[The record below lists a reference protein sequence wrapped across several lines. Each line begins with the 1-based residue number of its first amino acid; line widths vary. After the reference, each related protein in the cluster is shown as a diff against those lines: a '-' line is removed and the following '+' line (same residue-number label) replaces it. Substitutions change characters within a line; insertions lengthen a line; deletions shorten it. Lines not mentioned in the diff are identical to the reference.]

1 MELLM
6 TIAQNFESA
15 FDFEKFIAVRF
26 EDLGFIVKLNNKQN
40 EPGYDFLAIKGN
52 RIIAVQVKN
61 FKNKVSITQVTKF
74 RDYMDRSN
82 IKEGAIISSKGFS
95 SPAIAAIAAE
105 KVPNFYMGHLNENKV
120 VWDYLSKNIDKTSKQ
135 KKPCHYISV
144 FTAKGGVGK
153 TVVSA
158 HLAGA
163 FAISGYKVNIIDG
176 DPEENL
182 YRLTGDNATVPNSR
196 TGQNSIIKVSKISD
210 WNANTA
216 QKESITVF
224 DCSPA
229 FERNS
234 LDLLKKT
241 ESFIIP
247 TSLSPLEVGNNAEV
261 LLRTIEQIR
270 ECNTTASIFI
280 LLNKYYAQNKKDKKR
295 YQDIKIIISS
305 LKDNK
310 CLLIDPEEDV
320 SIRESRILRN
330 WGAEPDLA
338 FKTVA
343 GRCYPRDDFL
353 KLTEYLMEH
362 LDIN

>member
-1 MELLM
+1 MS
-6 TIAQNFESA
+6 IAQSFENA
-15 FDFEKFIAVRF
+15 FDFEKFIAIKF
-26 EDLGFIVKLNNKQN
+26 EDLGFEINLNNKQN
-40 EPGYDFLAIKGN
+40 EPGYDFLARKN
-52 RIIAVQVKN
+52 QRIIAVQVKN
-61 FKNKVSITQVTKF
+61 FKNKVSIKQVTKF

-95 SPAIAAIAAE
+95 APSIASIAAE
-105 KVPNFYMGHLNENKV
+105 KVQNFYMGHLNENKV
-120 VWDYLSKNIDKTSKQ
+120 VWDYLSKNIDKTPEEQ
-135 KKPCHYISV
+135 KPCHYISV

-182 YRLTGDNATVPNSR
+182 YRLTGENATVPNSR
-196 TGQNSIIKVSKISD
+196 TGKNTTINVSKVSE
-210 WNANTA
+210 WNPTA
-216 QKESITVF
+216 PHKESITIF

-234 LDLLKKT
+234 LDLLEKT

-247 TSLSPLEVGNNAEV
+247 TSLSPLEIGNSAEV

-270 ECNTTASIFI
+270 ECNTNASIFI
-280 LLNKYYAQNKKDKKR
+280 LLNKYYTQNKRDQQR
-295 YQDIKIIISS
+295 YSHIKKIISY
-305 LKDNK
+305 LNDNQ
-310 CLLIDPEEDV
+310 CLMIDPEEEV
-320 SIRESRILRN
+320 SIRESRMLRN
-330 WGAEPDLA
+330 WGSEPDLA

>member
-1 MELLM
+1 MEFPM
-6 TIAQNFESA
+6 SIAQNFESA
-15 FDFEKFIAVRF
+15 FDFEKFIAIRF
-26 EDLGFIVKLNNKQN
+26 EDLGFSVKINNKQN
-40 EPGYDFLAIKGN
+40 EAGYDFLAIKEN

-61 FKNKVSITQVTKF
+61 FKNKVSITHVTKF

-95 SPAIAAIAAE
+95 APAIAAIAAE
-105 KVPNFYMGHLNENKV
+105 KVQNFYMGHLSGNKV
-120 VWDYLSKNIDKTSKQ
+120 VWDYLSKNIDQ
-135 KKPCHYISV
+135 KNTQQKSAHYISV

-153 TVVSA
+153 TVVAA

-163 FAISGYKVNIIDG
+163 FAISGYKVNLIDG

-182 YRLTGDNATVPNSR
+182 YRLTGQNAVVPNSR
-196 TGQNSIIKVSKISD
+196 TGENTIVKVSKISD
-210 WNANTA
+210 WKTTA
-216 QKESITVF
+216 SDKESITVF

-234 LDLLKKT
+234 LKLLKKT

-247 TSLSPLEVGNNAEV
+247 TSLSPLEIGNNAEV

-270 ECNTTASIFI
+270 ECNNKASIFI
-280 LLNKYYAQNKKDKKR
+280 IINKYYKLNISDQQR
-295 YQDIKIIISS
+295 YHRVKTIISN
-305 LKDNK
+305 LKDEK
-310 CLLIDPEEDV
+310 CLLIEPEKEV

-330 WGAEPDLA
+330 WGSKPDLA
-338 FKTVA
+338 FKTIG

-353 KLTEYLMEH
+353 KLTEYLMEY
-362 LDIN
+362 LDIE